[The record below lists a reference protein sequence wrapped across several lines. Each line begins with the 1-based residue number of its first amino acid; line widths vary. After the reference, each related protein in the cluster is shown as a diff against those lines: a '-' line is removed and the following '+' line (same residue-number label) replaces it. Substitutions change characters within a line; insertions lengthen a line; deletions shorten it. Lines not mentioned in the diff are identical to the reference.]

1 MPRVALLDCDGPGNA
16 GGDSQGDISL
26 TNEEMA
32 ANLQQWLTEPGDDDD
47 GDGAWEWT
55 TFRVKTKG
63 ELPRADDFD
72 AFIMPGSRSNVTDG
86 EEWMEPL
93 GALLRDVHSQGKPLV
108 GICFGNQM
116 LAAALGGRVASRGS
130 FNCAIDAIVTTP
142 AAADYSIEGSA
153 ENPLRLFKGHSQEVV
168 ELPPGASLLG
178 SSDSTAVELWAIGN
192 TVLGCQGH
200 PDFGAELSTRLVPE
214 MEAIGLLDADA
225 AATLAAGMQPD
236 HPTPVA
242 NDLFKLRIR
251 EVLSGECRAV
261 QQSKL

>member
-1 MPRVALLDCDGPGNA
+1 MNSTSNKTIPRFITPIVETHCHLDYLDPE
-16 GGDSQGDISL
+16 SL
-26 TNEEMA
+26 
-32 ANLQQWLTEPGDDDD
+32 
-47 GDGAWEWT
+47 
-55 TFRVKTKG
+55 
-63 ELPRADDFD
+63 RATLD
-72 AFIMPGSRSNVTDG
+72 
-86 EEWMEPL
+86 
-93 GALLRDVHSQGKPLV
+93 
-108 GICFGNQM
+108 
-116 LAAALGGRVASRGS
+116 
-130 FNCAIDAIVTTP
+130 
-142 AAADYSIEGSA
+142 AAADYGIEGST

-192 TVLGCQGH
+192 TVLACQGH
-200 PDFGAELSTRLVPE
+200 PDFGAELSATRLVPE

-261 QQSKL
+261 QSKL